1 MLTSCHHYLPDEE
14 IFANRSSQA
23 ECLQQ
28 VSFNSAGG
36 YDGSQSSEQC
46 QPAGMEW
53 LHLTGEIKKKF
64 VKIKRFLLTIWKRFQ
79 ILMEAACIDN

>member
-1 MLTSCHHYLPDEE
+1 MILGIPQRSPQLYPSKYTQMMLTSCHHYLPDEE

-36 YDGSQSSEQC
+36 YDG
-46 QPAGMEW
+46 W
-53 LHLTGEIKKKF
+53 
-64 VKIKRFLLTIWKRFQ
+64 
-79 ILMEAACIDN
+79 